1 MPVTRWAI
9 SLEKE
14 LAKQIKRSAAREPI
28 SAWIAE
34 AARRRLRS
42 EKLLE
47 AVAAWEDE
55 SGKTITDDANDQAW
69 SDYQATLR
77 RHLASPKKKR
87 RR

>member
-28 SAWIAE
+28 SAWMAE

-42 EKLLE
+42 ETLLE
-47 AVAAWEDE
+47 AVAAWEKE
-55 SGKTITDDANDQAW
+55 SGKTITEEAETAAW
-69 SDYQATLR
+69 NDYQAALHA
-77 RHLASPKKKR
+77 HLGKKKKR